1 MYSASSKCKHINQ
14 TGNFFTNTSKSFI
27 VHCLIYITHE
37 KIRGFR
43 SVVLKPWTREAIFI
57 GKKTLHLN
65 HFREFFTEFLLR
77 LLILVAREGFLKDK
91 CGPRAKKFEHHC
103 FRSNPS
109 QERPLSQQSNTNA
122 LSPLQTRPYY
132 SLRSL

>member
-1 MYSASSKCKHINQ
+1 
-14 TGNFFTNTSKSFI
+14 
-27 VHCLIYITHE
+27 
-37 KIRGFR
+37 
-43 SVVLKPWTREAIFI
+43 
-57 GKKTLHLN
+57 
-65 HFREFFTEFLLR
+65 LR

-132 SLRSL
+132 SLRSLWNFKILKLYSHNIEESLSRFITFSTLTLENRAESSVSQVSNTLFLSTQAQHDSSQCC